1 MLNIGKLLYEFRNLC
16 HSDSRHVRRSSGAH
30 EDLEATVILP
40 HRARRRDPIRVALT
54 GANGGYGRTFLAQLA
69 CTPEILPAVLIDP
82 DTGGV
87 LAMLAEL
94 GIPAHRTA
102 VSGSPEQTA
111 EITADGRI
119 ALVGSIDALD
129 WAGIDV
135 LVEACGRV
143 SAGSAYAEAAL
154 ANNTH
159 VVMVSKEVDTVVGVE
174 LGARAADKGLSYL
187 PGDGDQPANL
197 LRLVDWVSAVGLDIV
212 AIGKAGEYD
221 LQFSPETGH
230 VTQAGETIEAP
241 GLTGMLDLGNNVA
254 ETLARRAEAV
264 SSLKRAAAADSCEMT
279 VVAMRTGMMADVEAM
294 HYPVARINEL
304 ADIYAARADG
314 GILDLDGVVDVFSA
328 LRLPGEASFAG
339 GVFAI
344 VRTGDPATWEI
355 LRGKGHVVSRDGK
368 YACIYWPYHYM
379 GVETPLT
386 VHAAVDRVPAPAAQ
400 PGMILAGRAQRDLPA
415 GTDLAVAGHHH
426 EIDSVAP
433 VMIAAEPAASP
444 FYLLDG
450 ARLVRPVAQ
459 GSLIG
464 FADVEGVDAGAMTLY
479 LAGASRGTNH
489 SIGVNQ

>member
-1 MLNIGKLLYEFRNLC
+1 M
-16 HSDSRHVRRSSGAH
+16 
-30 EDLEATVILP
+30 ILP

-69 CTPEILPAVLIDP
+69 HTPEILPAILIDP
-82 DTGGV
+82 DIDGV
-87 LAMLAEL
+87 LRMLAEL
-94 GIPAHRTA
+94 GIPAHRAT
-102 VSGSPEQTA
+102 GSIDPAQTA
-111 EITADGRI
+111 EIVADGRI
-119 ALVGSIDALD
+119 ALIASVEAVD

-143 SAGSAYAEAAL
+143 GVGSAYAEAAL
-154 ANNTH
+154 NNNTH

-174 LGARAADKGLSYL
+174 LGARAASKGLSYL

-221 LQFSPETGH
+221 LQFNPETGR
-230 VTQAGETIEAP
+230 VTQAGETIDAQQ
-241 GLTGMLDLGNNVA
+241 LTGLLDLGEDVA
-254 ETLARRAEAV
+254 ATLQKRAAAV
-264 SSLKRAAAADSCEMT
+264 GSLKRAAAADSCEMT

-294 HYPVARINEL
+294 HYPVARIDEL

-314 GILDLDGVVDVFSA
+314 GITNNDGVVDVFSA

-344 VRTGDPATWEI
+344 VRTGDPVTWEI
-355 LRGKGHVVSRDGK
+355 LRGKGHVVSRNGK

-386 VHAAVDRVPAPAAQ
+386 VHAAVDCAAAPAAQ
-400 PGMILAGRAQRDLPA
+400 PGMVLAGRATRDLPA
-415 GTDLAVAGHHH
+415 GTGLAVAGHHH
-426 EIDSVAP
+426 EIAGVAP
-433 VMIAAEPAASP
+433 VMIATDHEASP

-450 ARLVRPVAQ
+450 ACLTRPVAR
-459 GSLIG
+459 GELIG
-464 FADVEGVDAGAMTLY
+464 FEDVDGVDAGALALY
-479 LAGASRGTNH
+479 LAGASREANL
-489 SIGVNQ
+489 IGVNQ